1 MVILQSI
8 FRSRNAYEKKTAL
21 IYIDQFRRDNDLLVG
36 SMINFFW
43 TYSQHCRYFRLQNLE
58 AFNFCQAIVLAKIE
72 SYVSLIGLKFIPKKL
87 WIMNIILLKI
97 QIHSVWWPSLKD
109 KQPFLFITTL
119 MLSSHSDIF
128 SISFH

>member
-1 MVILQSI
+1 MK
-8 FRSRNAYEKKTAL
+8 KKTAL
-21 IYIDQFRRDNDLLVG
+21 IYIHQFRRDNDLLVG
-36 SMINFFW
+36 SMINFFL

-87 WIMNIILLKI
+87 WIISIILLKI

>member
-8 FRSRNAYEKKTAL
+8 FRSRKAYEKKTAL
-21 IYIDQFRRDNDLLVG
+21 IYIHQFRRDNDLLVG

>member
-1 MVILQSI
+1 MK
-8 FRSRNAYEKKTAL
+8 KKTAL
-21 IYIDQFRRDNDLLVG
+21 IYIHQFRRDNDLLVG

-87 WIMNIILLKI
+87 WIMSIILLKNSDSFCMVAI
-97 QIHSVWWPSLKD
+97 PERQ
-109 KQPFLFITTL
+109 TTVL
-119 MLSSHSDIF
+119 VYYHSDVVF
-128 SISFH
+128 SWRYFQY